1 MKKSILSLLVIIFA
15 ILMAHGSTIGS
26 WKAYM
31 AYHDIMDVKKGGN
44 TIYVLA
50 SNGLYTYSTIDNSLF
65 MYDKINGLNDC
76 LIEKIQWCQAAKGLI
91 IVYDNYNIDILY
103 SDGSIVIFN
112 RCIW

>member
-1 MKKSILSLLVIIFA
+1 
-15 ILMAHGSTIGS
+15 
-26 WKAYM
+26 M

-50 SNGLYTYSTIDNSLF
+50 SNGLYTYSTVDNSLF

-103 SDGSIVIFN
+103 SDGSIVNISEYMN
-112 RCIW
+112 KSMLYKKTIYRLPSSL